1 MKSLINSGNLARVTM
16 LFVLAAVPMLVTT
29 TEVAAQS
36 ITTTVEGTVL
46 RPDGT
51 PAAGVSATIT
61 DSRDGRSH
69 TVAAD
74 SGGNVSFRGISAGGP
89 YVVRIA
95 GGNYE
100 DLVITEVYA
109 DLAGASTFNVTLE
122 DANAAIDEIT
132 VTASQ
137 ISMVTVASGPS
148 SSFSLADITNMPST
162 TRQIRD
168 VIRIDPRVSVGATG
182 RGSDQSGAISC
193 MGGNAKTNSFTIDGV
208 RANDAFGLNA
218 SGNLAR
224 FAFPIPFDTVEAAA
238 VEFAPVSVEYGQF
251 SGCNI
256 NVVTKSGGNEFH
268 GSGFY
273 LFNSDSLVGD
283 SIDGNDTNLG
293 DFERKNWGYDVS
305 GPIIKDKLF
314 FYAAYEETET
324 ASINEFGPADG
335 NFAQPQT
342 LTTAEMERI
351 RNILINNYGR
361 DPGELPTNLP
371 ITSERV
377 FVRLDW
383 NINDDHRV
391 EANWATL
398 VESTTIGDD
407 ISTTRGELSFADNFH
422 TRGSDSETFAVRI
435 YSDWTDRLSTEL
447 RYSTQEVIDVQDP
460 LSGGEAQSGSPI
472 PRLVVGPR
480 QDSGFF
486 NNGSVFGEFGK
497 NNTLFVSGPGVF
509 RSANSLATTK
519 DQFKIKAD
527 YLLGD
532 HTITAGYEYETLD
545 IFNLFII
552 NATGSIWF
560 DDIDA
565 LEAGNGYDARVGVAF
580 TQNPIDAAAAFT
592 RDINSVFLQDQ
603 WDVTDNLQIIYGLRY
618 DWYTSDDAPATNP
631 VYESVYG
638 MTNSVSFDGLD
649 IIQPRIGL
657 NYTLPSDKWGDT
669 RISAGFGVFAGNDP
683 TVWFSNS
690 YQNFGGALGIGSVS
704 GIFAETTCVG
714 DELAN
719 GGAFNGIP
727 QCAYDGGQNQAL
739 ANGGSVA
746 ATDPNFELPSVNR
759 YSFGIEHNTNLGDGF
774 FSDWLVKFDAIYSD
788 MENSYDWVDLT
799 MSQTG
804 TAPDGRPVYA
814 AIDPNFTGCNAT
826 FNGVRQ
832 GFSNVTDE
840 CIGANQD
847 LLFTNRIGDEASSFS
862 ASIQASKLFEWGDG
876 WTANVGGGYA
886 YVDAKVGNPAN
897 QAIASGAFNSVVTD
911 NLTNVPVGPSIWGTP
926 HNFTFTTT
934 IAKDFIADHT
944 TSITAFVQVRD
955 GHPLSL
961 TYDSNFTDDVIGDSS
976 GGERQL
982 LYVPT
987 GPTDPTVNFTMPA
1000 EDIAAFFAYTDSLGL
1015 ARGAIAPKGILSEDW
1030 QSDLDIRIMQEIPF
1044 FLDSRV
1050 MLFLDIENVLN
1061 LIDDSHGSK
1070 KYIVSDGPAS
1080 TAQVIETGFDPAD
1093 PGRVIFSGYNPI
1105 VEAPDTLD
1113 SVYTIQFGIRGEF

>member
-1 MKSLINSGNLARVTM
+1 MNRLINSGSIARAAM
-16 LFVLAAVPMLVTT
+16 LFVLAAAPMLVTT
-29 TEVAAQS
+29 TDVVAQS
-36 ITTTVEGTVL
+36 ITSSIEGTVL

-74 SGGNVSFRGISAGGP
+74 SGGNLAFRGISAGGP

-100 DLVITEVYA
+100 DLLITEVYA
-109 DLAGASTFNVTLE
+109 DLAGVSTFNVTLE

-148 SSFSLADITNMPST
+148 STFSLADITNMPSS

-168 VIRIDPRVSVGATG
+168 IIRIDPRVSVGATG

-193 MGGNAKTNSFTIDGV
+193 MGGNSRTNSFTIDGV
-208 RANDAFGLNA
+208 RATDAFGLNA

-224 FAFPIPFDTVEAAA
+224 FAFPIPFDTIEAAA

-273 LFNSDSLVGD
+273 LFNDDSLVGD
-283 SIDGNDTNLG
+283 SIDGNDAALG
-293 DFERKNWGYDVS
+293 DFERKNWGYDIS

-324 ASINEFGPADG
+324 ASINEYGPADS
-335 NFAQPQT
+335 NYAQPQT
-342 LTTAEMERI
+342 LTTAELERI
-351 RNILINNYGR
+351 RNILINNYDR
-361 DPGELPTNLP
+361 DPGNLVTNLP
-371 ITSERV
+371 ITSERI

-391 EANWATL
+391 EANWAKL
-398 VESTTIGDD
+398 EEATTIGDD
-407 ISTTRGELSFADNFH
+407 ISTTRGEMSFADNFH
-422 TRGSDSETFAVRI
+422 TRGSDSETFAIRL
-435 YSDWTDRLSTEL
+435 YSDWTDRLSTEV
-447 RYSTQEVIDVQDP
+447 RYSTQEVIDLQDP

-480 QDSGFF
+480 QDAGFF

-497 NNTLFVSGPGVF
+497 ENTLFVSGPGVF
-509 RSANSLATTK
+509 RSANQLATTK
-519 DQFKIKAD
+519 DQFKLKAD

-545 IFNLFII
+545 VFNLFII

-565 LEAGNGYDARVGVAF
+565 LEAGNGYDARVGVSY
-580 TQNPIDAAAAFT
+580 TQDPIDAATIFT

-618 DWYTSDDAPATNP
+618 DWYTSDDAPLSNP
-631 VYESVYG
+631 VFEGVYG
-638 MTNSVSFDGLD
+638 FSNAVSFDGLD
-649 IIQPRIGL
+649 MIQPRIGL
-657 NYTLPSDKWGDT
+657 NYSLPSDKWGDT

-683 TVWFSNS
+683 TVWFSNAF
-690 YQNFGGALGIGSVS
+690 QNFGGALGVGSVS
-704 GIFAETTCVG
+704 GIFAATTCNG

-719 GGAFNGIP
+719 GGAFAGIP
-727 QCAYDGGQNQAL
+727 ACAYAGGQNQAL

-759 YSFGIEHNTNLGDGF
+759 YSFGIEHHTDLSNGF
-774 FSDWLVKFDAIYSD
+774 FSDWLIKGDLIYSD
-788 MENSYDWVDLT
+788 MKNSYDWVDLT
-799 MSQTG
+799 MHQTG
-804 TAPDGRPVYA
+804 TAPDGRPTYA
-814 AIDPNFTGCNAT
+814 AVDANFAGCNAT

-832 GFSNVTDE
+832 GFSGVTDE
-840 CIGANQD
+840 CFGANQD
-847 LLFTNRIGDEASSFS
+847 LLFTNRVGEEAYTFT
-862 ASIQASKLFEWGDG
+862 ASIQASKMFEWGDG
-876 WTANVGGGYA
+876 WSANVGGGYA
-886 YVDAKVGNPAN
+886 YVESEVGNPAN
-897 QAIASGAFNSVVTD
+897 QAIASGAFNSVATD
-911 NLTNVPVGPSIWGTP
+911 NLTNVPVGPSIWSTP

-934 IAKDFIADHT
+934 FAKDFIADHT
-944 TSITAFVQVRD
+944 TSITAFVQIRD
-955 GHPLSL
+955 GHALSL
-961 TYDSNFTDDVIGDSS
+961 TYDTNFTDDVIGDSS
-976 GGERQL
+976 GGARQL
-982 LYVPT
+982 LYIPT
-987 GPTDPTVNFTMPA
+987 GADDPTVNFTMPA

-1015 ARGAIAPKGILSEDW
+1015 ARGAIAPKGVLDEDW
-1030 QSDLDIRIMQEIPF
+1030 QSDVDIRIQQEIPF
-1044 FLDSRV
+1044 FRDSRV
-1050 MLFLDIENVLN
+1050 ILFLDIENIMN
-1061 LIDDSHGSK
+1061 LFSDSNGAK
-1070 KYIVSDGPAS
+1070 QYVVSNGPAS
-1080 TAQVIETGFDPAD
+1080 TAQIVSTSVTDGVPGVVNFDA
-1093 PGRVIFSGYNPI
+1093 YNPI

-1113 SVYTIQFGIRGEF
+1113 SVYNIQFGIRGQF